1 MQRCLQNLVS
11 YNNYDNKAHVKWQ
24 MLILLNEKAE
34 YLKQNLH
41 YQCSCKPLFTLLM
54 MNGIHVFSKTD
65 KVNAVKSFK

>member
-34 YLKQNLH
+34 YLKEL
-41 YQCSCKPLFTLLM
+41 
-54 MNGIHVFSKTD
+54 
-65 KVNAVKSFK
+65 VNAPEIDYYKIVDEVETICNV